1 MDALIDFLA
10 QLDVPPALVAGLAA
24 FTVGYVLY
32 EFLVRRRIAASQA
45 EKNLRGFLSDDADAD
60 AVQELPVDSWGY
72 KFQVA
77 GITSVKPEQAKTYL
91 YGGSALLA
99 VVAFLVATSLAL
111 PGLIAVGIAGFL
123 AVLPALYLNGKV
135 KAQTKRLEKEL
146 PMALQR
152 IATNIRIHPD
162 VAETLQAVAE
172 TLGPTA
178 QGRRALGEDSPL
190 AAELRRTARDLRS
203 HGRQALDDFERRAQL
218 VSPSLATVAF
228 QLQRYAEK
236 GSGSFSEA
244 FTGAAENLHKILEG
258 RNKAEAKSSE
268 AMGAIKIIPAM
279 LGIVMLYFMNDPTI
293 KHTFQMPMMQIFL
306 VVLAGWMGLG
316 YWFMKGMI
324 EDIG

>member
-1 MDALIDFLA
+1 MDRIIDFLA
-10 QLDVPPALVAGLAA
+10 QLDVPPALVAALAA

-45 EKNLRGFLSDDADAD
+45 EKTLRGFLADDADTETA
-60 AVQELPVDSWGY
+60 AELPVDSWGN

-77 GITSVKPEQAKTYL
+77 GITTVKPEQAKTTL
-91 YGGSALLA
+91 YGGSALLG
-99 VVAFLVATSLAL
+99 VVAFLVAIALAL
-111 PGLIAVGIAGFL
+111 PGLIAAGIAGFL
-123 AVLPALYLNGKV
+123 AFLPAQYLNGKV
-135 KAQTKRLEKEL
+135 KARTKRMEKEL
-146 PMALQR
+146 PMTLQR

-172 TLGPTA
+172 TLD
-178 QGRRALGEDSPL
+178 EDSPL

-203 HGRQALDDFERRAQL
+203 HGRQALDAFEARAQL

-228 QLQRYAEK
+228 QLQRYAER
-236 GSGSFSEA
+236 GSGSFSDA
-244 FTGAAENLHKILEG
+244 FTSAAENLHHILEG
-258 RNKAEAKSSE
+258 RSKAEAKSSE

-279 LGIVMLYFMNDPTI
+279 LALVMLYFMNDPTM
-293 KHTFQMPMMQIFL
+293 KHTFQMPLMQVFL
-306 VVLAGWMGLG
+306 AVLAGWMGLG

>member
-1 MDALIDFLA
+1 VDTLIDFLA
-10 QLDVPPALVAGLAA
+10 RLDVPPALVAALAA

-60 AVQELPVDSWGY
+60 ADAVQELSVDSWGY

-91 YGGSALLA
+91 YGGSALLG

-172 TLGPTA
+172 TLD
-178 QGRRALGEDSPL
+178 EDSPL

-228 QLQRYAEK
+228 QLQRYAER

-279 LGIVMLYFMNDPTI
+279 LGIVMLYFMNDPTM

>member
-1 MDALIDFLA
+1 VDSLIDFLA
-10 QLDVPPALVAGLAA
+10 QLDVPPALVAALAA

-45 EKNLRGFLSDDADAD
+45 EKNLRGFLSDDADD
-60 AVQELPVDSWGY
+60 DTVQELPIDSWGY

-77 GITSVKPEQAKTYL
+77 GMTSVKPEQAKTYL
-91 YGGSALLA
+91 YGGSALLG
-99 VVAFLVATSLAL
+99 VVAFLVATSFAL
-111 PGLIAVGIAGFL
+111 PGLIALGIAGFL

-172 TLGPTA
+172 TLD
-178 QGRRALGEDSPL
+178 EDSPL
-190 AAELRRTARDLRS
+190 SAELRRTARDLRS

-228 QLQRYAEK
+228 QLQRYAER

-279 LGIVMLYFMNDPTI
+279 LALVMLYFMNDPTM

>member
-1 MDALIDFLA
+1 MDSLIDFLA
-10 QLDVPPALVAGLAA
+10 QLDVPPALVAALAA

-45 EKNLRGFLSDDADAD
+45 EKTLRGFLSDDADDD
-60 AVQELPVDSWGY
+60 AVHELPIDSWDY

-77 GITSVKPEQAKTYL
+77 SITTVKPEQAKTYL
-91 YGGSALLA
+91 YGGSALLG
-99 VVAFLVATSLAL
+99 VVAFLVAISFAL
-111 PGLIAVGIAGFL
+111 PGLIALGIAGFL

-172 TLGPTA
+172 TLD
-178 QGRRALGEDSPL
+178 EDSPL
-190 AAELRRTARDLRS
+190 AAELRRTARDLRT

-218 VSPSLATVAF
+218 VSPSLSTVAF
-228 QLQRYAEK
+228 QLQRYAER

-258 RNKAEAKSSE
+258 RNKAESKSSE

-279 LGIVMLYFMNDPTI
+279 LALVMLYFMNDPTM

>member
-1 MDALIDFLA
+1 VDATIGFLA
-10 QLDVPPALVAGLAA
+10 QLDVPPALVAALAA
-24 FTVGYVLY
+24 FTVGFVLY
-32 EFLVRRRIAASQA
+32 ELLVRRRIAASQA

-60 AVQELPVDSWGY
+60 TGAAQELPVDSWGY

-77 GITSVKPEQAKTYL
+77 GITGVKPEQAKTTL
-91 YGGSALLA
+91 YGGSALLG
-99 VVAFLVATSLAL
+99 VVAFLVAASLAL

-162 VAETLQAVAE
+162 VAETLQAVSE
-172 TLGPTA
+172 TLD
-178 QGRRALGEDSPL
+178 EDSPL

-203 HGRQALDDFERRAQL
+203 HGRRALDDFERRAQL

-228 QLQRYAEK
+228 QLQRYAER

-244 FTGAAENLHKILEG
+244 FTGAAENLRKILEG
-258 RNKAEAKSSE
+258 RSKAEAKASE

-279 LGIVMLYFMNDPTI
+279 LGIVMLYFMNDPAMR
-293 KHTFQMPMMQIFL
+293 HTFQMPMMQVFM

>member
-1 MDALIDFLA
+1 VDTLIDFLA
-10 QLDVPPALVAGLAA
+10 RLDVPPALVAALAA

-60 AVQELPVDSWGY
+60 ADAVQELSVDSWGY

-91 YGGSALLA
+91 YGGSALLG

-123 AVLPALYLNGKV
+123 TVLPALYLNGKV
-135 KAQTKRLEKEL
+135 KAQAKRLEKEL

-172 TLGPTA
+172 TLD
-178 QGRRALGEDSPL
+178 EDSPL

-228 QLQRYAEK
+228 QLQRYAER

-279 LGIVMLYFMNDPTI
+279 LGIVMLYFMNDPTM

>member
-1 MDALIDFLA
+1 
-10 QLDVPPALVAGLAA
+10 LDVPPALVATLAA

-60 AVQELPVDSWGY
+60 ADAVQELSVDSWGY

-91 YGGSALLA
+91 YGGSALLG

-123 AVLPALYLNGKV
+123 TVLPALYLNGKV
-135 KAQTKRLEKEL
+135 KAQAKRLEKEL

-172 TLGPTA
+172 TLD
-178 QGRRALGEDSPL
+178 EDSPL

-228 QLQRYAEK
+228 QLQRYAER

-279 LGIVMLYFMNDPTI
+279 LGIVMLYFMNDPTM